1 VLSLR
6 FSDGEPSEFPPR
18 VKPVDGAKRIL
29 LLAFS
34 FFWPG
39 WLVMSAPLVG
49 GCHYQAP
56 IVGLI
61 YPGRMEGWQDGG
73 MAGCTPSTDSLLIS
87 TAPHLQL

>member
-1 VLSLR
+1 
-6 FSDGEPSEFPPR
+6 
-18 VKPVDGAKRIL
+18 
-29 LLAFS
+29 
-34 FFWPG
+34 
-39 WLVMSAPLVG
+39 MSAPLVG

-73 MAGCTPSTDSLLIS
+73 MAGYTPSTDSLLIS